1 MLTPTDTHEGAEGP
15 IVGTI
20 AAISGLFSGLAT
32 DTKDFSQR
40 LKKRPKPSSD
50 PETALSPPPLTPPPA
65 NPPANN
71 TTAAE
76 NTLSTTPPQTATDT
90 DHPPLSSE
98 HFNNMAWRMAI
109 KMFDD
114 DNMRNF
120 RDPPPTKNRNL
131 AAMRARLAARKA
143 RKGGRAHQVVS
154 ATAHFVG
161 DVAATGA
168 KGELS

>member
-1 MLTPTDTHEGAEGP
+1 
-15 IVGTI
+15 
-20 AAISGLFSGLAT
+20 
-32 DTKDFSQR
+32 
-40 LKKRPKPSSD
+40 
-50 PETALSPPPLTPPPA
+50 
-65 NPPANN
+65 
-71 TTAAE
+71 
-76 NTLSTTPPQTATDT
+76 
-90 DHPPLSSE
+90 
-98 HFNNMAWRMAI
+98 MAWRMAI